1 MKLSLKSLL
10 PARDLGWNRVRAL
23 CSLPD
28 CHNKLLTKYVPGSP
42 AGLFVGEQWYCS
54 PDCFALGINST
65 LAVLSSGS
73 VIEMPRNPRLSLGL
87 ALLSKGY
94 LTDDQYRSA
103 LVHSQRCGEPL
114 ESTLMECGF
123 ITEKQ
128 LAAGRATQWGCPAL
142 AQELSG
148 SIVEIDLPVAL
159 FRALRAAPLHYSA
172 KTKRLLLGFVD
183 RVEHSLLQA
192 IETITGCRAEPC
204 FISPAEFSEQIERLT
219 ALPDY
224 REAFV
229 EDLGTPL
236 QMGRALGGWAVEM
249 GAREASVAKCGSYLW
264 ARITGRRGTVD
275 VVFSLKP
282 AFAASRAKFPT
293 RVPEVTMHMG

>member
-128 LAAGRATQWGCPAL
+128 LAAGRAAQWGCPAL

-172 KTKRLLLGFVD
+172 KNKRLLLGFVD

-219 ALPDY
+219 SLPGY

-282 AFAASRAKFPT
+282 AFAASRVKLST